1 MVNICCRLMQPS
13 QVSKQKILSTVMTNV
28 TAYKITDHTKPLSI
42 FFSVDASSVACAIIN
57 NKNWPIRLQH
67 YCWLRKKIL
76 ENTHGI
82 Q

>member
-13 QVSKQKILSTVMTNV
+13 QVSKQNILSTVMTNI
-28 TAYKITDHTKPLSI
+28 TAYKITDHTKP
-42 FFSVDASSVACAIIN
+42 VDASSVACAIIN

-67 YCWLRKKIL
+67 YCWLWKKFL